1 MDVRSGHRVLNDE
14 TSMANLRMAA
24 LGLPE
29 VNNSARVGEGA
40 MAMTNLTRWNPFREM
55 EDLERRINQLFNF
68 AFPTRQSGNNRES
81 ITVAEWTPAVD
92 ITEDDKEYLVK
103 VELPEVK
110 KDDVKVTVENGVL
123 TISGERK
130 FEKEDKGVRYH
141 RIERSYGY
149 FARSFSLPEDAD
161 AEKVS
166 AEFKDGILK
175 VHVAKSEKARP
186 KQIEVKVE

>member
-1 MDVRSGHRVLNDE
+1 
-14 TSMANLRMAA
+14 
-24 LGLPE
+24 
-29 VNNSARVGEGA
+29 

-55 EDLERRINQLFNF
+55 EDFERRINQLFNL

-92 ITEDDKEYLVK
+92 ISEDDKEYLIK
-103 VELPEVK
+103 VEIPEVK

-141 RIERSYGY
+141 RVERSYGY

-161 AEKVS
+161 AEKVT
-166 AEFKDGILK
+166 AEFKDGVLK

-186 KQIEVKVE
+186 KQIEVKIE